1 MEQTNNNQI
10 AARQN
15 NHISLTVKQQCRPL
29 LAKIHEDFP
38 KIRKENI
45 QVIDGTINYL
55 FALLNIQFK
64 PEEKAYR
71 DAQTLVLSEFL
82 TDRYGNL
89 TLEEVKQAFK
99 MYAAKEFPDL
109 KTFRI
114 LDCISLGEVLTAYT
128 EKRNKELHVY
138 SLKKLQNK
146 QELAG
151 FNPTAEEIKSNR
163 IKNLELIF
171 ESLKSKKTDYSAFIY
186 YDFLK
191 SKGKVSKDE
200 ALELYET
207 ECAIYQNEL
216 EIEALEHPN
225 KRFSI
230 TTILEQVKSNKWDPV
245 IVNRTKSAAVSNY
258 LSQFE
263 SLDVFLKE
271 FE

>member
-1 MEQTNNNQI
+1 M
-10 AARQN
+10 
-15 NHISLTVKQQCRPL
+15 KQQCRPL

-38 KIRKENI
+38 QIRKENI

-99 MYAAKEFPDL
+99 MYAAKEFPEL

-114 LDCISLGEVLTAYT
+114 LDCISLGEVLTAFT
-128 EKRNKELHVY
+128 ERRNKELHVY
-138 SLKKLQNK
+138 SLKKLQAK
-146 QELAG
+146 QESEG
-151 FNPTAEEIKSNR
+151 FNPTENEIKQTR
-163 IKNLELIF
+163 LKNLKLLF
-171 ESLKSKKTDYSAFIY
+171 ENLKSKRTDYSAFIY

-191 SKGKVSKDE
+191 SKGKVNKDQAMLLYESE
-200 ALELYET
+200 AL
-207 ECAIYQNEL
+207 IYQNEL
-216 EIEALEHPN
+216 ETEALEQPN

-230 TTILEQVKSNKWDPV
+230 RSVLQQIKSNKWDPV
-245 IVNRTKSAAVSNY
+245 IVNRTKSKVVSDF
-258 LSQFE
+258 LMQFD
-263 SLDVFLKE
+263 SLEDFIKE

>member
-1 MEQTNNNQI
+1 MEQTNNNQV

-15 NHISLTVKQQCRPL
+15 NHTSLTVKQQCRPL

-64 PEEKAYR
+64 TEEKSYR

-82 TDRYGNL
+82 IDRFSNL

-114 LDCISLGEVLTAYT
+114 LDCISLGEVLTSFINR
-128 EKRNKELHVY
+128 RNEELHIY
-138 SLKKLQNK
+138 NLKKIQSNQNSI
-146 QELAG
+146 G
-151 FNPTAEEIKSNR
+151 FNPNEEEKKRNR
-163 IKNLELIF
+163 IMNLEILF

-186 YDFLK
+186 YDELK
-191 SKGKVSKDE
+191 SKGKITQDE
-200 ALELYET
+200 ALKLYDYEAKIYDVELKT
-207 ECAIYQNEL
+207 EAFENPNRRIS
-216 EIEALEHPN
+216 IEN
-225 KRFSI
+225 
-230 TTILEQVKSNKWDPV
+230 ILKQVKSAKWDPV
-245 IVNRTKSAAVSNY
+245 VVNRTKSTVVSRY
-258 LSQFE
+258 LMQFDTIE
-263 SLDVFLKE
+263 LFLKE